1 MFGTFTKIHFLIHTS
16 TKTVFFFLQSSLNSI
31 VYLFVGCLPRIY
43 FSVPSNVPV
52 VYVGRLI
59 PVLDSKMDPNPHHPS
74 QWLVQRWTRGP
85 KKANQTR
92 RFSSRTS
99 TPGRS
104 HWGSALLT
112 SLLVKARRNSHGSC
126 RQPPPTFQTQQKQRP
141 RTSELTTPSGR
152 KAGPRHAAGMN
163 FGLFS
168 KFTEENPFYWA
179 NLS

>member
-1 MFGTFTKIHFLIHTS
+1 MFGTLTKTHFLIHTS
-16 TKTVFFFLQSSLNSI
+16 TKTVFFFFFISSLNSI
-31 VYLFVGCLPRIY
+31 VYLFVGCLPCIY
-43 FSVPSNVPV
+43 FPVPSNAPV

-104 HWGSALLT
+104 RWGSALLT
-112 SLLVKARRNSHGSC
+112 SLLIKARCKQPWELLVATSYLPNASGGGSQEWSEVTTLRNGKTRSLPC
-126 RQPPPTFQTQQKQRP
+126 CWNDFWTFQ
-141 RTSELTTPSGR
+141 
-152 KAGPRHAAGMN
+152 
-163 FGLFS
+163 
-168 KFTEENPFYWA
+168 
-179 NLS
+179 